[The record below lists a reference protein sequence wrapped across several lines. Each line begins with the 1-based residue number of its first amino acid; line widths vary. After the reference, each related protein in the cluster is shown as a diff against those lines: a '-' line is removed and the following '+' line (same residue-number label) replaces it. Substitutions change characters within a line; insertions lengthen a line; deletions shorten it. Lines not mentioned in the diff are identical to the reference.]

1 MPINVPAARIEEAEE
16 IGPKFEGNKEM
27 PFIQSFISAIY
38 APYLKGFTEL
48 KLTKTESYDANSSAN
63 QVNRYLGLNQQGTS
77 TTRVSM
83 FANKYPWEK
92 ARNLFGAV
100 KDYGAQK
107 PTN

>member
-1 MPINVPAARIEEAEE
+1 MKKNMYYFAVVLLLGIAIPTQAQVSARQ
-16 IGPKFEGNKEM
+16 GRN
-27 PFIQSFISAIY
+27 ISAID

-48 KLTKTESYDANSSAN
+48 KLSTSENYDANSSAN
-63 QVNRYLGLNQQGTS
+63 QLNRFLGLNQQGTS

-100 KDYGAQK
+100 KGYGAQTPEK
-107 PTN
+107 K